1 MKSEKKIAILLTAL
15 LMLVASVGWAAGQRQ
30 TSQKATH
37 PAREAKG
44 TIVSFT
50 DTSLVLSQTIKGKK
64 KETTFVLTP
73 ETQRVGNLAV
83 GAKAEVH
90 YRTENNQNIATWVR
104 AEQTSP
110 ATQPTKAKP
119 RS

>member
-15 LMLVASVGWAAGQRQ
+15 VMVLATAGWAASPQQG
-30 TSQKATH
+30 SQKAAH
-37 PAREAKG
+37 PTKEARG

-50 DTSLVLSQTIKGKK
+50 DTNLVLSQTTKGKK
-64 KETTFVLTP
+64 TETTFVLTP
-73 ETQRVGNLAV
+73 ETRRVGNLAV
-83 GAKAEVH
+83 GARAEVH

-104 AEQTSP
+104 AEQASS
-110 ATQPTKAKP
+110 ATHPTKAKP